1 MGLDVAGAILM
12 TSADEF
18 DGWLREHGATEREA
32 VVAIY
37 KKGSGRQTVT
47 YGDLLEVAL
56 CHGWIDSQ
64 SKGIDAERYALRF
77 APRRPGS
84 NWSEINRALA
94 RRLVAEGRMTD
105 AGRAVLPDDL

>member
-1 MGLDVAGAILM
+1 MGLDVARAIQIA
-12 TSADEF
+12 SADEF
-18 DGWLREHGATEREA
+18 EGWLREHGGSERDV

-37 KKGSGRQTVT
+37 KKDSGRQTVT

-64 SKGIDAERYALRF
+64 SKTIDAERYALRF

-94 RRLVAEGRMTD
+94 RRLIADGRMTD